1 VIDGDLSQFRE
12 IWLVDFEFIAPSGH
26 RPEPVCLVAREY
38 RTGRVVRQW
47 INDPMQAGP
56 CPFPT
61 TPDVLCVAYYASAE
75 MTCHLSLEWPLPVH
89 VLDLFTEFRNHTN
102 GLPVPCGAGLI
113 GALAWF
119 GLDSIGSAEKD
130 AMRDLIMSGGPWSE
144 SERVAIL
151 DYCQTD
157 VDALAKLLPK
167 MERHLDLPR
176 AILRGRYM
184 KAAAVMEHNGVPV
197 DSETL
202 GQFREHWET
211 IQAELIRAIDKDY
224 RVFEGRTF
232 KVDRWGQWLIDNGI
246 PWPRL
251 PSGALDLKDDT
262 FRQMARAFPAVA
274 PMREL
279 RVSLSQMRLSEL
291 AVGPDSRNR
300 CLLSPFRAKTGR
312 NQPSNA
318 KFIFGPAVWLRGLIK
333 PRPGYGLA
341 YVDWSQQEFGIAGA
355 LSGDQ
360 AMMAAYR
367 SGDPYLA
374 FAKQAGAAPEDATKQ
389 THGAT
394 REQFKACVLAVQY
407 GMGEESLAQRIGQ
420 PVIRAREL
428 LRLHRDTYRDFWAW
442 SGGCVDYANLHGKL
456 WTVFGWTLQ
465 TGNAAKMR
473 TLQNFPMQAN
483 GAEMLRLACC
493 LAVEQGITVCA
504 PVHDAI
510 LIEAPL
516 DQLPDTIKRTQ
527 ALMAEASRVV
537 LSGFELRTD
546 AEVIRYP
553 DRYSDGRGRVM
564 WQTIAD
570 ILKAITEPTTC
581 APVQHYL
588 CTSATLPVHQCPPGP
603 SY

>member
-1 VIDGDLSQFRE
+1 M
-12 IWLVDFEFIAPSGH
+12 
-26 RPEPVCLVAREY
+26 PV
-38 RTGRVVRQW
+38 
-47 INDPMQAGP
+47 N
-56 CPFPT
+56 
-61 TPDVLCVAYYASAE
+61 
-75 MTCHLSLEWPLPVH
+75 
-89 VLDLFTEFRNHTN
+89 VLDLFVEFRNHTN

-119 GLDSIGSAEKD
+119 GLNSIGIAEKD
-130 AMRDLIMSGGPWSE
+130 TMRDLIISGGPWSE
-144 SERVAIL
+144 SEKIKIL

-157 VDALAKLLPK
+157 VDALANLLPK

-202 GQFREHWET
+202 EQFREHWET
-211 IQAELIRAIDKDY
+211 IQAELIREIDKDFL
-224 RVFEGRTF
+224 VFEGRTF
-232 KVDRWGQWLIDNGI
+232 KVDRWAQWLIDNEI

-333 PRPGYGLA
+333 PRSGYGLA

-355 LSGDQ
+355 LSGDL
-360 AMMAAYR
+360 AMMNAYQ

-374 FAKQAGAAPEDATKQ
+374 FAKQAGAAPDEATKK
-389 THGAT
+389 THGAI

-428 LRLHRDTYRDFWAW
+428 LRLHQETYRDFWAW
-442 SGGCVDYANLHGKL
+442 SGACVDYANLHGKL
-456 WTVFGWTLQ
+456 WTVFGWNLN
-465 TGNAAKMR
+465 TGRETKSR
-473 TLQNFPMQAN
+473 TLQNYPMQAN

-493 LAVEQGITVCA
+493 LVVEAGITVCA
-504 PVHDAI
+504 PIHDAI

-516 DQLPDTIKRTQ
+516 NELPNTINRTQ

-546 AEVIRYP
+546 ADVIRYP
-553 DRYSDGRGRVM
+553 DRYEDGRGQVM
-564 WQTIAD
+564 WRTVAD
-570 ILKAITEPTTC
+570 ILSDILRPQTC
-581 APVQHYL
+581 ALAYQDLLTGVPTPVR
-588 CTSATLPVHQCPPGP
+588 QCAPGP